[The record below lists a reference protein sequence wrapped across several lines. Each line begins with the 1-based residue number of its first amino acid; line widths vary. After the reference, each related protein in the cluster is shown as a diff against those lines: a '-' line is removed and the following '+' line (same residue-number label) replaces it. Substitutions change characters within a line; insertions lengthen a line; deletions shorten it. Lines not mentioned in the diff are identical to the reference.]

1 MRNTKVCSSKGK
13 SSVTR
18 GSESYQLALCNTQ
31 IINIE
36 YGIAIIYLFE
46 ILNLNHLT
54 LNFEF

>member
-1 MRNTKVCSSKGK
+1 MHRRPRLQRKEVPDCQ
-13 SSVTR
+13 
-18 GSESYQLALCNTQ
+18 EPYADLALCNTQ

-46 ILNLNHLT
+46 ILNLDHFT

>member
-1 MRNTKVCSSKGK
+1 MAIPSSILIIW
-13 SSVTR
+13 VL
-18 GSESYQLALCNTQ
+18 LALCNTQ

-46 ILNLNHLT
+46 ILNLNHIT